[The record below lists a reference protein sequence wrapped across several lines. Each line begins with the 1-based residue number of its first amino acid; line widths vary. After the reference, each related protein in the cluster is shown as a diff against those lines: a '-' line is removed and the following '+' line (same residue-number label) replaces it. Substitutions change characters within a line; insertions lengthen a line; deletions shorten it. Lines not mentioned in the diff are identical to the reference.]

1 MEIKNNPKTEQS
13 FLLVDSTST
22 LSKINKLK
30 NSCQKIISFDLESDR
45 LLTDN
50 SINHEIS
57 ENFVTDEELKSIDS
71 ACINFCQWYNENNGD
86 TLLSYNGINIG
97 ALFRVEFNNFLI
109 PFLKNFIIL
118 IKIVKNFPDVNFLCS
133 STIYQ
138 ILNKLTK
145 NVQSLEEKS
154 FEFQLTWDKIQY
166 NITNSISLKV
176 SKENFQKL
184 KKISEMVTSVFI
196 KNNHG
201 KTNEKSFA
209 MIEFDP
215 VKYETLFLESTKF
228 KEKIFL
234 YNRHR
239 PIIYNRKS
247 FKILKNSHVIPYIT
261 SKNSSKYSES
271 DIALTKNKI
280 LKDSQT
286 FFQNDEMFDSFFQ
299 FQGMSFWQPLKPF
312 LIHFFNK
319 KISDSISEIEYAK
332 KFLLDKKL
340 SVIILLS
347 ENGVTEQIML
357 KLAKKFSIQTVL
369 LQHGLMLDNPSAE
382 NYNKILGGNLPVN
395 STKFFAWGN
404 SSAEYVLQSIG
415 YNDKI
420 ETVGSPNIDRVFLQ
434 RKNIVKKSNTVLL
447 LATGPRDQQFVGH
460 NVNEWNKY
468 ENLIKKICSV
478 VAKHNLDL
486 IIKRHPDM
494 AESNFSK
501 NFSQEFPSVKIL
513 KHAEILDLL
522 LLSKI
527 VISVGVTSSIFD
539 AQALEKPVISVI
551 VDHDVHGSPKSVSQ
565 SCIEIKI
572 NDFEENFS
580 KLVNDSQSYQQVVQ
594 NANNELKKNFNNIGQ
609 SAKKIFDSLKNF
621 KNKNS

>member
-1 MEIKNNPKTEQS
+1 MEIKNNPKTDQS

-57 ENFVTDEELKSIDS
+57 ENFFPAEESKSIDS
-71 ACINFCQWYNENNGD
+71 ACLDFCQWYNENNGN

-97 ALFRVEFNNFLI
+97 SLFRVEFNNFLI

-118 IKIVKNFPDVNFLCS
+118 IKIVRNFPDVNFLCS

-138 ILNKLTK
+138 ILSKLTK

-154 FEFQLTWDKIQY
+154 FEFQLTQDKIQY
-166 NITNSISLKV
+166 NVTNSISLKV

-184 KKISEMVTSVFI
+184 KKISEIVTSVFI
-196 KNNHG
+196 KNNYG

-215 VKYETLFLESTKF
+215 VKYETIFLESTKF

-271 DIALTKNKI
+271 DMALTKNKI

-286 FFQNDEMFDSFFQ
+286 FFQNDEIFNSFFQ
-299 FQGMSFWQPLKPF
+299 FQGMPFWQSLKPF

-319 KISDSISEIEYAK
+319 KISDSISEIEHAK
-332 KFLLDKKL
+332 KFLLDKKP
-340 SVIILLS
+340 SAIILLS
-347 ENGVTEQIML
+347 ENGATEQIML
-357 KLAKKFSIQTVL
+357 KLARKFSIPTVL
-369 LQHGLMLDNPSAE
+369 LQHGIMLDNPSAE
-382 NYNKILGGNLPVN
+382 NYN
-395 STKFFAWGN
+395 
-404 SSAEYVLQSIG
+404 
-415 YNDKI
+415 
-420 ETVGSPNIDRVFLQ
+420 
-434 RKNIVKKSNTVLL
+434 
-447 LATGPRDQQFVGH
+447 
-460 NVNEWNKY
+460 
-468 ENLIKKICSV
+468 
-478 VAKHNLDL
+478 
-486 IIKRHPDM
+486 
-494 AESNFSK
+494 
-501 NFSQEFPSVKIL
+501 
-513 KHAEILDLL
+513 
-522 LLSKI
+522 
-527 VISVGVTSSIFD
+527 
-539 AQALEKPVISVI
+539 
-551 VDHDVHGSPKSVSQ
+551 
-565 SCIEIKI
+565 
-572 NDFEENFS
+572 
-580 KLVNDSQSYQQVVQ
+580 
-594 NANNELKKNFNNIGQ
+594 
-609 SAKKIFDSLKNF
+609 
-621 KNKNS
+621 

>member
-1 MEIKNNPKTEQS
+1 MEIKNNPKTDQS

-30 NSCQKIISFDLESDR
+30 NNFQKIISFDLESDR

-50 SINHEIS
+50 LINHEIS
-57 ENFVTDEELKSIDS
+57 ENFFPSEELKSIDS
-71 ACINFCQWYNENNGD
+71 ACIDFCQWYNENNGN
-86 TLLSYNGINIG
+86 TLLSYEGINLG
-97 ALFRVEFNNFLI
+97 SLFRVEFNNFLI
-109 PFLKNFIIL
+109 TFLKNFIIL
-118 IKIVKNFPDVNFLCS
+118 IKIVRNFPDVNFLCS

-138 ILNKLTK
+138 ILSKLAK

-166 NITNSISLKV
+166 NVTNSISLKV

-184 KKISEMVTSVFI
+184 KKIAEMVTSIFI

-201 KTNEKSFA
+201 KTSGKSFA
-209 MIEFDP
+209 LIEFDS
-215 VKYETLFLESTKF
+215 VKFETIFLESTKF

-234 YNRHR
+234 YNHHR

-271 DIALTKNKI
+271 DMALTKNKI
-280 LKDSQT
+280 LKNSQT
-286 FFQNDEMFDSFFQ
+286 FFQNDEIFNSFFQ
-299 FQGMSFWQPLKPF
+299 FQGVSFWQSLKPF

-319 KISDSISEIEYAK
+319 KISDSISEIEHAK
-332 KFLLDKKL
+332 KFLLDKKP
-340 SVIILLS
+340 SVVILLS

-369 LQHGLMLDNPSAE
+369 LQHGIMLDNPSAE
-382 NYNKILGGNLPVN
+382 NYNKILGGSLPVN
-395 STKFFAWGN
+395 STKFFVWGN
-404 SSAEYVLQSIG
+404 TSAKCALQSTCS
-415 YNDKI
+415 NDKI
-420 ETVGSPNIDRVFLQ
+420 ETVGSPNIDRFFLQ
-434 RKNIVKKSNTVLL
+434 KKNVVKKSNTVLL
-447 LATGPRDQQFVGH
+447 LATGPRDQQSVGH

-478 VAKHNLDL
+478 VSKHNLDL

-494 AESNFSK
+494 AELDFSEDI
-501 NFSQEFPSVKIL
+501 SQEFPSVKIL
-513 KHAEILDLL
+513 KHEEILDLL

-527 VISVGVTSSIFD
+527 VISVGISSSIFE
-539 AQALEKPVISVI
+539 AQILEKPVISVI
-551 VDHDVHGSPKSVSQ
+551 VDHDVYGSPKSISQ
-565 SCIEIKI
+565 SCFETKI
-572 NDFEENFS
+572 SDFEENFS

-594 NANNELKKNFNNIGQ
+594 NANNELKENFNNIGQ
-609 SAKKIFDSLKNF
+609 SAKKILDNLKNF
-621 KNKNS
+621 ENKNS

>member
-1 MEIKNNPKTEQS
+1 MEIKNNPKTDQS

-50 SINHEIS
+50 SINHKIS
-57 ENFVTDEELKSIDS
+57 ENFVTNEELKSIDS

-86 TLLSYNGINIG
+86 RLLSYEGINLG
-97 ALFRVEFNNFLI
+97 SLFRVEFNNFLI
-109 PFLKNFIIL
+109 PFLKNFMIL
-118 IKIVKNFPDVNFLCS
+118 VKIVKNFPDVTFLCS

-138 ILNKLTK
+138 ILSKLVK

-154 FEFQLTWDKIQY
+154 LESQLVWDKIQY
-166 NITNSISLKV
+166 NITDSISLKI

-184 KKISEMVTSVFI
+184 KKISEMLTSVFL
-196 KNNHG
+196 KGNNG
-201 KTNEKSFA
+201 KTDGKSFA
-209 MIEFDP
+209 LIEFDS
-215 VKYETLFLESTKF
+215 VKYETIFLESKKI

-239 PIIYNRKS
+239 PIIYNSKS
-247 FKILKNSHVIPYIT
+247 FRILKNSHIIPYIT
-261 SKNSSKYSES
+261 SKNSSKQAKY
-271 DIALTKNKI
+271 DTDLTENKI
-280 LKDSQT
+280 LKDSQI
-286 FFQNDEMFDSFFQ
+286 FFQNDEFFNSFFK
-299 FQGMSFWQPLKPF
+299 FRGVSFWQSLKPF

-319 KISDSISEIEYAK
+319 KILDSISEIDHAK
-332 KFLLDKKL
+332 KFLLDKKPSAVL
-340 SVIILLS
+340 LLS
-347 ENGVTEQIML
+347 ESGVTEQIIL
-357 KLAKKFSIQTVL
+357 KLSEKFSIQSVL

-395 STKFFAWGN
+395 STKFFVWGN
-404 SSAEYVLQSIG
+404 SSADPILQSNK

-420 ETVGSPNIDRVFLQ
+420 ETVGSPNIDRIFLQ
-434 RKNIVKKSNTVLL
+434 RKNIDKKSNTVLL
-447 LATGPRDQQFVGH
+447 LTAGPRDQQTVGH

-468 ENLIKKICSV
+468 ENLIKKISSV
-478 VAKHNLDL
+478 VAKYNLDL

-501 NFSQEFPSVKIL
+501 NFSQELPNVKIL
-513 KHAEILDLL
+513 KHAELLDLL

-527 VISVGVTSSIFD
+527 VIQVGLGSSIFK
-539 AQALEKPVISVI
+539 AQILEKPVISVM
-551 VDHDVHGSPKSVSQ
+551 VDHDIYGSPKSVSE

-580 KLVNDSQSYQQVVQ
+580 KLISDSQSYQQVVQ
-594 NANNELKKNFNNIGQ
+594 NANNELKENLDNIGQ
-609 SAKKIFDSLKNF
+609 SAKKIFDSLKNL
-621 KNKNS
+621 KDRNS

>member
-1 MEIKNNPKTEQS
+1 MEIKNNPGMDQS

-30 NSCQKIISFDLESDR
+30 NIFQKIISFDLESDR

-50 SINHEIS
+50 LISHEIS
-57 ENFVTDEELKSIDS
+57 ENFLPDEELKSIDS
-71 ACINFCQWYNENNGD
+71 ACINFCQWYNENNGN
-86 TLLSYNGINIG
+86 TLLSYDEINLG
-97 ALFRVEFNNFLI
+97 SLFRVEFNNFLI
-109 PFLKNFIIL
+109 PFLKNFMIL
-118 IKIVKNFPDVNFLCS
+118 TKIVKNFPDANFLCS

-138 ILNKLTK
+138 ILSKLTK
-145 NVQSLEEKS
+145 NVQSLEKKLPES
-154 FEFQLTWDKIQY
+154 QLVWDKIQY
-166 NITNSISLKV
+166 NVTDSISLKF

-184 KKISEMVTSVFI
+184 KKISEIVTSLFI
-196 KNNHG
+196 KNNYG
-201 KTNEKSFA
+201 KTNGKSFA
-209 MIEFDP
+209 LIEFDS
-215 VKYETLFLESTKF
+215 VKFETIFLESTKF

-234 YNRHR
+234 YNHHR
-239 PIIYNRKS
+239 PVIYNSKS

-261 SKNSSKYSES
+261 SKNSSKQSVY
-271 DIALTKNKI
+271 DMDLAKNKI
-280 LKDSQT
+280 LKDFQV
-286 FFQNDEMFDSFFQ
+286 FFQNDEFFNSFFK
-299 FQGMSFWQPLKPF
+299 FQGVSFWQVLKPF
-312 LIHFFNK
+312 LINFFNK
-319 KISDSISEIEYAK
+319 KILDYISEIECAK
-332 KFLLDKKL
+332 KFLLDKKP
-340 SVIILLS
+340 SVVLLLS
-347 ENGVTEQIML
+347 ESGVTEQIML
-357 KLAKKFSIQTVL
+357 KLSEKFSIKTVL
-369 LQHGLMLDNPSAE
+369 LQHGLILDSLSAK
-382 NYNKILGGNLPVN
+382 NYNQILGILPVN

-404 SSAEYVLQSIG
+404 SSAEYVLQSTR

-420 ETVGSPNIDRVFLQ
+420 VTVGSPNIDRVFLQ
-434 RKNIVKKSNTVLL
+434 RENIVKKSNTVLL
-447 LATGPRDQQFVGH
+447 LATGPRDQQSIGH

-594 NANNELKKNFNNIGQ
+594 NANNELKENFNNIGQ

>member
-1 MEIKNNPKTEQS
+1 MEIKNNPKTDQS

-45 LLTDN
+45 LLTNN

-57 ENFVTDEELKSIDS
+57 ENFVTNEELKLIDS

-86 TLLSYNGINIG
+86 RLLSYEGINLG
-97 ALFRVEFNNFLI
+97 SLFRLEFNNFLI

-118 IKIVKNFPDVNFLCS
+118 IKIVKNFPDVTFLCS

-138 ILNKLTK
+138 ILSKLVK
-145 NVQSLEEKS
+145 NVESLEEKS
-154 FEFQLTWDKIQY
+154 LESQLVWDKIQY
-166 NITNSISLKV
+166 NITESISLKI

-184 KKISEMVTSVFI
+184 KKISEIVTSVFL
-196 KNNHG
+196 KDNNE
-201 KTNEKSFA
+201 KTDGKSFA
-209 MIEFDP
+209 LIEFDS
-215 VKYETLFLESTKF
+215 VKYETLFLESKKF

-239 PIIYNRKS
+239 PIIYNIKS
-247 FKILKNSHVIPYIT
+247 FKILKNSHIIPHIT
-261 SKNSSKYSES
+261 SKNSSKQYDH
-271 DIALTKNKI
+271 DIDLIKNKI
-280 LKDSQT
+280 LKDSQI
-286 FFQNDEMFDSFFQ
+286 FFQNDKFFNSFFK
-299 FQGMSFWQPLKPF
+299 FQGVSFWQSLKLF

-319 KISDSISEIEYAK
+319 KISDSISEIDHAK
-332 KFLLDKKL
+332 KFLLGKKP
-340 SVIILLS
+340 SVVLLLS
-347 ENGVTEQIML
+347 ESGVTEQIIL
-357 KLAKKFSIQTVL
+357 KLSKKFSIQTVL

-382 NYNKILGGNLPVN
+382 TYNKILGGNLPVN

-404 SSAEYVLQSIG
+404 SSADHILQSNN

-420 ETVGSPNIDRVFLQ
+420 ETVGSPNIDRIFLQ
-434 RKNIVKKSNTVLL
+434 RKNIDKKSNTVLL
-447 LATGPRDQQFVGH
+447 LATGPRNQQFVGH

-494 AESNFSK
+494 AESNFSR
-501 NFSQEFPSVKIL
+501 NFSQEFPNVKIL

-527 VISVGVTSSIFD
+527 VISVGNSSSIFE
-539 AQALEKPVISVI
+539 AQILEKPVISVI
-551 VDHDVHGSPKSVSQ
+551 VDHDVYGSPKSVSR

-580 KLVNDSQSYQQVVQ
+580 KLINDSQLYQQVIQ
-594 NANNELKKNFNNIGQ
+594 NANNELKENFSDIGQ
-609 SAKKIFDSLKNF
+609 SAKKILDSLKNL
-621 KNKNS
+621 KDKNS

>member
-1 MEIKNNPKTEQS
+1 MEIKNNPKTDQS

-45 LLTDN
+45 LLTNN

-57 ENFVTDEELKSIDS
+57 ENFVTNEELKSIDS

-86 TLLSYNGINIG
+86 RLLSYEGINLG
-97 ALFRVEFNNFLI
+97 SLFRVEFNNFLI

-118 IKIVKNFPDVNFLCS
+118 VKIVKNFPDVTFLCS

-138 ILNKLTK
+138 ILSKLVK

-154 FEFQLTWDKIQY
+154 LESQLVWDKIQY
-166 NITNSISLKV
+166 NITDSISLKI

-184 KKISEMVTSVFI
+184 KKISEIVTSVFL
-196 KNNHG
+196 KGSNG
-201 KTNEKSFA
+201 KTDGKSFA
-209 MIEFDP
+209 LIEFDS
-215 VKYETLFLESTKF
+215 VKFETIFLESTKF

-234 YNRHR
+234 YNHHR

-261 SKNSSKYSES
+261 SKNSSKHSES
-271 DIALTKNKI
+271 DIDLTKNKI
-280 LKDSQT
+280 LKNSQT
-286 FFQNDEMFDSFFQ
+286 FFQNDEIFNSFFQ
-299 FQGMSFWQPLKPF
+299 FQGVSFWQSLKPF

-319 KISDSISEIEYAK
+319 KISDSISEIEHAK
-332 KFLLDKKL
+332 KFLLDKKP
-340 SVIILLS
+340 SVVILLS

-404 SSAEYVLQSIG
+404 SSAEYVSQSIG

-434 RKNIVKKSNTVLL
+434 RKNIVKKSNIVLL

-527 VISVGVTSSIFD
+527 IISVGISTSIFE
-539 AQALEKPVISVI
+539 AQILEKPVISVI
-551 VDHDVHGSPKSVSQ
+551 VGHDVYGSPKSVSQ

-572 NDFEENFS
+572 SDFEENFS
-580 KLVNDSQSYQQVVQ
+580 KLVNDPQSYQQIVQ
-594 NANNELKKNFNNIGQ
+594 NANDELKENFNNIGQ
-609 SAKKIFDSLKNF
+609 SAKKILDSLKNF
-621 KNKNS
+621 

>member
-1 MEIKNNPKTEQS
+1 MEIKNKPKTVKS

-22 LSKINKLK
+22 LSKINELK
-30 NSCQKIISFDLESDR
+30 NNFQKIISFDLESDR

-50 SINHEIS
+50 LINHEIS
-57 ENFVTDEELKSIDS
+57 ENFFPVEESKSIDS
-71 ACINFCQWYNENNGD
+71 ACLDFCQWYNENNGN

-97 ALFRVEFNNFLI
+97 SLFRVEFNNFLI

-154 FEFQLTWDKIQY
+154 FEFQLTRDKIQY
-166 NITNSISLKV
+166 NVTNSISLKV

-184 KKISEMVTSVFI
+184 KKISEIVTSVFI

-215 VKYETLFLESTKF
+215 VKYETIFLESAKF

-357 KLAKKFSIQTVL
+357 KLAKKFSIQSVL

-415 YNDKI
+415 Y
-420 ETVGSPNIDRVFLQ
+420 
-434 RKNIVKKSNTVLL
+434 
-447 LATGPRDQQFVGH
+447 
-460 NVNEWNKY
+460 
-468 ENLIKKICSV
+468 
-478 VAKHNLDL
+478 
-486 IIKRHPDM
+486 IKRHPDM

-501 NFSQEFPSVKIL
+501 NFSQELPNVKIL
-513 KHAEILDLL
+513 KHAELLDLL

-527 VISVGVTSSIFD
+527 VIQVGLGSSIFK
-539 AQALEKPVISVI
+539 AQILEKPVISVM
-551 VDHDVHGSPKSVSQ
+551 VDHDIYGSPKSVSE

-580 KLVNDSQSYQQVVQ
+580 KLISDSQSYQQVVQ
-594 NANNELKKNFNNIGQ
+594 NANNELKENLDNIGQ
-609 SAKKIFDSLKNF
+609 SAKKIFDSLKNL
-621 KNKNS
+621 KDRNS

>member
-1 MEIKNNPKTEQS
+1 MEIKNNPKTDQS

-45 LLTDN
+45 LLTNN

-57 ENFVTDEELKSIDS
+57 ENFVTNEESKSIDS

-86 TLLSYNGINIG
+86 RLLSYEGINLG
-97 ALFRVEFNNFLI
+97 SLFRVEFNNFLI

-118 IKIVKNFPDVNFLCS
+118 IKIVKNFPDVTFLCS

-138 ILNKLTK
+138 ILSKLVK

-154 FEFQLTWDKIQY
+154 LESQLVWDKIQY
-166 NITNSISLKV
+166 NITESISLKI

-184 KKISEMVTSVFI
+184 KKISEMLTSVFL
-196 KNNHG
+196 KGNNG
-201 KTNEKSFA
+201 KTDGKSFA
-209 MIEFDP
+209 LIEFDSI
-215 VKYETLFLESTKF
+215 KFETIFLESKKF
-228 KEKIFL
+228 EEKIFL

-239 PIIYNRKS
+239 PIIYNSKS
-247 FKILKNSHVIPYIT
+247 FKILKNSHIIPHIT
-261 SKNSSKYSES
+261 SKNSSKQSEY
-271 DIALTKNKI
+271 DIDLIKNKI
-280 LKDSQT
+280 LKDSQI
-286 FFQNDEMFDSFFQ
+286 FFQNDKFFNSFFK
-299 FQGMSFWQPLKPF
+299 FQGVSFWQSLKLF

-319 KISDSISEIEYAK
+319 KISDSISEIDHAK
-332 KFLLDKKL
+332 KFLLGKKP
-340 SVIILLS
+340 SVVLLLS
-347 ENGVTEQIML
+347 ESGVTEQIIL
-357 KLAKKFSIQTVL
+357 KLSKKFSIQTVL

-382 NYNKILGGNLPVN
+382 TYNKILGGNLPVN

-404 SSAEYVLQSIG
+404 SSADYILQSNN

-420 ETVGSPNIDRVFLQ
+420 ETVGSPNIDRIFLQ
-434 RKNIVKKSNTVLL
+434 RKNIDKKSNTILL
-447 LATGPRDQQFVGH
+447 LATGPRDSQFVGH

-468 ENLIKKICSV
+468 ENLIKKISSV

-486 IIKRHPDM
+486 VIKRHPDM

-501 NFSQEFPSVKIL
+501 NFSQEFPNVKIL

-527 VISVGVTSSIFD
+527 VISVGVSSSIFE
-539 AQALEKPVISVI
+539 AQILEKPVISVM
-551 VDHDVHGSPKSVSQ
+551 VDHDVYGSPKSVSQ

-580 KLVNDSQSYQQVVQ
+580 KLINDPQLYQQVIQ
-594 NANNELKKNFNNIGQ
+594 NANNELKENFNDIGQ
-609 SAKKIFDSLKNF
+609 SAKKILDSLKNLEDR
-621 KNKNS
+621 NS

>member
-1 MEIKNNPKTEQS
+1 MEIKNNPKTDQS

-30 NSCQKIISFDLESDR
+30 KSCQKIISFDLESDR

-86 TLLSYNGINIG
+86 RLLSYEGINLG
-97 ALFRVEFNNFLI
+97 SLFRVEFNNFLI
-109 PFLKNFIIL
+109 PFLKNFMIL
-118 IKIVKNFPDVNFLCS
+118 VKIVKNFPDVIFLCS
-133 STIYQ
+133 FTIYQ
-138 ILNKLTK
+138 ILSKLVK

-154 FEFQLTWDKIQY
+154 LESKLVWDKIQY
-166 NITNSISLKV
+166 NITDSISLKI

-184 KKISEMVTSVFI
+184 KKISEMVTSVFL
-196 KNNHG
+196 KDRNG
-201 KTNEKSFA
+201 KTDEKSFA
-209 MIEFDP
+209 LIEFDS
-215 VKYETLFLESTKF
+215 VKYETIFLESKKF

-239 PIIYNRKS
+239 PIIYNSKS
-247 FKILKNSHVIPYIT
+247 FKILKNSHIIPYIT
-261 SKNSSKYSES
+261 SKNSSKQSEY
-271 DIALTKNKI
+271 DIELTKNKI
-280 LKDSQT
+280 QKNSQI
-286 FFQNDEMFDSFFQ
+286 FFQNDEFFNSFFK
-299 FQGMSFWQPLKPF
+299 FRGVSFWQSLKPF

-319 KISDSISEIEYAK
+319 KILDSISEINKAK
-332 KFLLDKKL
+332 KFLLGEKP
-340 SVIILLS
+340 SVVLLLS
-347 ENGVTEQIML
+347 ESGVTEQIIL
-357 KLAKKFSIQTVL
+357 KLSEKFSIQTVL

-382 NYNKILGGNLPVN
+382 NYNKILGGNLPVI

-404 SSAEYVLQSIG
+404 SSADYILQSNN

-434 RKNIVKKSNTVLL
+434 RKNIDKKSNTVLL

-468 ENLIKKICSV
+468 ENLIKKISSV

-501 NFSQEFPSVKIL
+501 NFSQEFPNVKIL

-527 VISVGVTSSIFD
+527 VISVGVSSSIFE
-539 AQALEKPVISVI
+539 AQILEKPVISVI
-551 VDHDVHGSPKSVSQ
+551 VDHDVYGSPKSVSQ
-565 SCIEIKI
+565 SCIETKI
-572 NDFEENFS
+572 SEFEVIFS
-580 KLVNDSQSYQQVVQ
+580 ELVNDSQSYQQVVQ
-594 NANNELKKNFNNIGQ
+594 NANNELKENFDNIGQ
-609 SAKKIFDSLKNF
+609 SAKKILDSLKNLKD
-621 KNKNS
+621 KNL

>member
-1 MEIKNNPKTEQS
+1 MEIKNNPKTDQS

-57 ENFVTDEELKSIDS
+57 ENFFPAEALKSIDS
-71 ACINFCQWYNENNGD
+71 ACLDFCQWYNKNNGN

-97 ALFRVEFNNFLI
+97 SLFRVEFNNFLI

-118 IKIVKNFPDVNFLCS
+118 IKIVRNFPDVNFICS

-138 ILNKLTK
+138 ILSKLTK

-154 FEFQLTWDKIQY
+154 FEFQLTDDKIQY
-166 NITNSISLKV
+166 NVTNSISLKV

-184 KKISEMVTSVFI
+184 KKISEMVTSVLI
-196 KNNHG
+196 KNNYG
-201 KTNEKSFA
+201 KTSEKSFV

-215 VKYETLFLESTKF
+215 VKYETIFLESTKF

-247 FKILKNSHVIPYIT
+247 LKILKNSHIIPYIT

-271 DIALTKNKI
+271 DIDLTKNKI
-280 LKDSQT
+280 LKDSQV
-286 FFQNDEMFDSFFQ
+286 FFQNDEIFNPFFQ
-299 FQGMSFWQPLKPF
+299 FQGVSFWQSLKPF

-319 KISDSISEIEYAK
+319 KILDSISEIERAK
-332 KFLLDKKL
+332 KFLLDKKP
-340 SVIILLS
+340 SVVILLS

-357 KLAKKFSIQTVL
+357 KLARKFSIQTVL
-369 LQHGLMLDNPSAE
+369 LQHGVMLDSPSAE
-382 NYNKILGGNLPVN
+382 NYNKILGGNLPIN
-395 STKFFAWGN
+395 SNKFFAWGN
-404 SSAEYVLQSIG
+404 ISAKCALQSTR

-420 ETVGSPNIDRVFLQ
+420 EIVGSLNIDRVFLQ
-434 RKNIVKKSNTVLL
+434 KKNAVKKSNTILL
-447 LATGPRDQQFVGH
+447 LATGPRDQQSMGH

-468 ENLIKKICSV
+468 ENLIKKICV
-478 VAKHNLDL
+478 VVSKYNLEL

-494 AESNFSK
+494 AESDFSK
-501 NFSQEFPSVKIL
+501 NISQEFPNVKIV
-513 KHAEILDLL
+513 KHTEILDLL

-527 VISVGVTSSIFD
+527 VISVGISSSIFE
-539 AQALEKPVISVI
+539 AQILEKPVISVM
-551 VDHDVHGSPKSVSQ
+551 VDHDIYGSPKSVSE

-580 KLVNDSQSYQQVVQ
+580 KLINDSQSYQQVVQ
-594 NANNELKKNFNNIGQ
+594 NANNELKENFDNIGQ
-609 SAKKIFDSLKNF
+609 SAKKILDSLKNL
-621 KNKNS
+621 KDKNS

>member
-1 MEIKNNPKTEQS
+1 MEIKNKPKTVKS
-13 FLLVDSTST
+13 FLLVNSTST
-22 LSKINKLK
+22 LSKINELK
-30 NSCQKIISFDLESDR
+30 NNFQKIISFDLESDR

-50 SINHEIS
+50 LINHEIS
-57 ENFVTDEELKSIDS
+57 ENFFPAEESKSIDS
-71 ACINFCQWYNENNGD
+71 ACLDFCQWYNENNGN
-86 TLLSYNGINIG
+86 TLLSYNGINLG
-97 ALFRVEFNNFLI
+97 SLFRVEFNNFLI

-118 IKIVKNFPDVNFLCS
+118 IKIVRNFPDVNFLCS

-138 ILNKLTK
+138 ILSKLTK

-154 FEFQLTWDKIQY
+154 FEFQLTQDKIQY
-166 NITNSISLKV
+166 NVTNSISLKV

-184 KKISEMVTSVFI
+184 KKISEIVTSVFI
-196 KNNHG
+196 KNNYG

-215 VKYETLFLESTKF
+215 VKYETIFLESTKF

-271 DIALTKNKI
+271 DMALTKNKI

-286 FFQNDEMFDSFFQ
+286 FFQNDEIFNSFFQ
-299 FQGMSFWQPLKPF
+299 FQGMPFWQSLKPF

-319 KISDSISEIEYAK
+319 KISDSISEIEHAK
-332 KFLLDKKL
+332 KFLLDKKP
-340 SVIILLS
+340 SVVILLS

-357 KLAKKFSIQTVL
+357 KLARKFSIPTVL
-369 LQHGLMLDNPSAE
+369 LQHGIMLDNPSAE
-382 NYNKILGGNLPVN
+382 NYNKILGGSLPVN
-395 STKFFAWGN
+395 STKFFVWGN
-404 SSAEYVLQSIG
+404 TSAKCALQST
-415 YNDKI
+415 YSNDKI
-420 ETVGSPNIDRVFLQ
+420 ETVGSPNIDRFFLQ
-434 RKNIVKKSNTVLL
+434 KKNVVKKSNTVLL
-447 LATGPRDQQFVGH
+447 LATGPRDQQSVGH

-478 VAKHNLDL
+478 VSKHNLDL

-494 AESNFSK
+494 AELDFSEDI
-501 NFSQEFPSVKIL
+501 SQEFPSIKIL
-513 KHAEILDLL
+513 KHEEILDLL

-527 VISVGVTSSIFD
+527 VISVGISSSIFE
-539 AQALEKPVISVI
+539 AQILEKPVISVI
-551 VDHDVHGSPKSVSQ
+551 VDHDVYGSPKSISQ
-565 SCIEIKI
+565 SCFETKI

-594 NANNELKKNFNNIGQ
+594 NANNELKENINNIGQ
-609 SAKKIFDSLKNF
+609 SAKKILDNLKNF
-621 KNKNS
+621 ENKNS

>member
-1 MEIKNNPKTEQS
+1 MEIKNNPKTDQS

-45 LLTDN
+45 LLTNN

-57 ENFVTDEELKSIDS
+57 ENFVTNEELKSIDS

-86 TLLSYNGINIG
+86 RLLSYEGINLG
-97 ALFRVEFNNFLI
+97 SLFRVEFNNFLI

-118 IKIVKNFPDVNFLCS
+118 IKIVKNFPDVTFLCS

-138 ILNKLTK
+138 ILSKLVK

-154 FEFQLTWDKIQY
+154 LESQLVWDKIQY
-166 NITNSISLKV
+166 NITESISLKI

-184 KKISEMVTSVFI
+184 KKISEMVTSVFL
-196 KNNHG
+196 KDSNG
-201 KTNEKSFA
+201 KTDGKSFA
-209 MIEFDP
+209 LIEFDSI
-215 VKYETLFLESTKF
+215 KFETIFLESKKF
-228 KEKIFL
+228 GEKIFL

-239 PIIYNRKS
+239 PIIYNSKS
-247 FKILKNSHVIPYIT
+247 FKILKNSHIIPHIT
-261 SKNSSKYSES
+261 SKNSSKQSEY
-271 DIALTKNKI
+271 DIDLIKNKI
-280 LKDSQT
+280 LKDSQI
-286 FFQNDEMFDSFFQ
+286 FFQNDKFFNSFFK
-299 FQGMSFWQPLKPF
+299 FQGVSFWQSLKLF

-319 KISDSISEIEYAK
+319 KISDSISEIDHAK
-332 KFLLDKKL
+332 KFLLGKKP
-340 SVIILLS
+340 SVVLLLS
-347 ENGVTEQIML
+347 ENGVTEQIIL
-357 KLAKKFSIQTVL
+357 KLSEKFSIQTVL

-382 NYNKILGGNLPVN
+382 NYNKILGGNLPIN

-404 SSAEYVLQSIG
+404 SSADHILQSNN

-420 ETVGSPNIDRVFLQ
+420 ETVGSPNIDRIFLQ
-434 RKNIVKKSNTVLL
+434 RKNIDKKSNTVLL
-447 LATGPRDQQFVGH
+447 LATGPRDQQFIGH

-494 AESNFSK
+494 AESNFSR
-501 NFSQEFPSVKIL
+501 NFSQEFPNVKIL

-527 VISVGVTSSIFD
+527 VISVGVSSSIFE
-539 AQALEKPVISVI
+539 AQILEKPVISVM
-551 VDHDVHGSPKSVSQ
+551 VDHDVYGSPKSVSQ

-580 KLVNDSQSYQQVVQ
+580 KLINDPQLYQQVIQ
-594 NANNELKKNFNNIGQ
+594 NANNELKENFNDIGQ
-609 SAKKIFDSLKNF
+609 SAKKILSSLKNL
-621 KNKNS
+621 KDKNS

>member
-1 MEIKNNPKTEQS
+1 MEIKNNLKTDQS
-13 FLLVDSTST
+13 FLLVDSTT
-22 LSKINKLK
+22 ELSKINKLK
-30 NSCQKIISFDLESDR
+30 NNFKKIISFDLESDR

-57 ENFVTDEELKSIDS
+57 ENFIADEELKLIDS

-86 TLLSYNGINIG
+86 KLLSYEGINLG
-97 ALFRVEFNNFLI
+97 SLFRVEFNNFLI
-109 PFLKNFIIL
+109 PFLKNFMIL
-118 IKIVKNFPDVNFLCS
+118 VKIVKNFPGVTFLCS

-154 FEFQLTWDKIQY
+154 LEPQLVWDKIQY
-166 NITNSISLKV
+166 NITDSISLKI

-184 KKISEMVTSVFI
+184 KKISEMLTSVFL
-196 KNNHG
+196 KGNNG
-201 KTNEKSFA
+201 KTDGKSFVL
-209 MIEFDP
+209 IEFDS
-215 VKYETLFLESTKF
+215 VKYETIFLESKKI

-239 PIIYNRKS
+239 PIIYNSKS
-247 FKILKNSHVIPYIT
+247 FRILKNSHIIPYIT
-261 SKNSSKYSES
+261 SKNSSKQAEN
-271 DIALTKNKI
+271 DTDLIENKI
-280 LKDSQT
+280 LKDSRI
-286 FFQNDEMFDSFFQ
+286 FFQNDEFFNSFFK
-299 FQGMSFWQPLKPF
+299 FRGVSFWQSLKPF

-319 KISDSISEIEYAK
+319 KILDSISEIDHAK
-332 KFLLDKKL
+332 KFLLDKKPSAVL
-340 SVIILLS
+340 LLS
-347 ENGVTEQIML
+347 ESGVTEQIIL
-357 KLAKKFSIQTVL
+357 KLSEKFSIQSVL

-382 NYNKILGGNLPVN
+382 NYNKILGGNIPVN

-404 SSAEYVLQSIG
+404 SSADPILQSNK

-420 ETVGSPNIDRVFLQ
+420 ETVGSPNIDRIFLQ
-434 RKNIVKKSNTVLL
+434 RKNIDKKSNTVLL
-447 LATGPRDQQFVGH
+447 LTTGPRDQQTVGH

-468 ENLIKKICSV
+468 ENLIKKISSV
-478 VAKHNLDL
+478 VAKYNLDL

-501 NFSQEFPSVKIL
+501 NFSQEFPNVKIL
-513 KHAEILDLL
+513 KNAELLDLL

-527 VISVGVTSSIFD
+527 VIQVGHGSSIFK
-539 AQALEKPVISVI
+539 AQVLEKPVISVM
-551 VDHDVHGSPKSVSQ
+551 VDHDIYGSPKSVSE

-580 KLVNDSQSYQQVVQ
+580 KLISDSQSYQQVVQ
-594 NANNELKKNFNNIGQ
+594 NANNELKENLDNIGQ
-609 SAKKIFDSLKNF
+609 SAKKILDSLKNL
-621 KNKNS
+621 KDRNS

>member
-1 MEIKNNPKTEQS
+1 MEIKNNPKRDQS

-22 LSKINKLK
+22 LSEINKLK
-30 NSCQKIISFDLESDR
+30 NNCQKIISFDLESDR

-86 TLLSYNGINIG
+86 RLLSYEGINIG
-97 ALFRVEFNNFLI
+97 SLFRVEFNNFLI

-133 STIYQ
+133 FAIYQ
-138 ILNKLTK
+138 ILSKLTK
-145 NVQSLEEKS
+145 NVQSLDEKS
-154 FEFQLTWDKIQY
+154 LESQLVWDKIQY
-166 NITNSISLKV
+166 NITDSISLKI

-184 KKISEMVTSVFI
+184 KKISEIVTSIFL
-196 KNNHG
+196 KDSNE
-201 KTNEKSFA
+201 KTDGKSFA
-209 MIEFDP
+209 LIEFDS
-215 VKYETLFLESTKF
+215 VKYETLFLESKKS

-247 FKILKNSHVIPYIT
+247 FKILKNSHVIPYIS
-261 SKNSSKYSES
+261 SKNSLKYSES
-271 DIALTKNKI
+271 DMALTKNKI

-286 FFQNDEMFDSFFQ
+286 FFQNDEMFNSFFQ
-299 FQGMSFWQPLKPF
+299 FQGMPFWQSLKPF

-319 KISDSISEIEYAK
+319 KILDSISEINYAK
-332 KFLLDKKL
+332 KFLLGKKP
-340 SVIILLS
+340 SAIILLS

-357 KLAKKFSIQTVL
+357 KLAKKFSIQTIL

-420 ETVGSPNIDRVFLQ
+420 EIVGSPNIDRVFLQ
-434 RKNIVKKSNTVLL
+434 RKNISKKSNTVLL
-447 LATGPRDQQFVGH
+447 LATGPRNQQSVGH

-501 NFSQEFPSVKIL
+501 NFSQEFPNVKIL

-522 LLSKI
+522 LLSKM

-551 VDHDVHGSPKSVSQ
+551 VDHDVNGSPKSVSQ

-572 NDFEENFS
+572 SDFEENFS
-580 KLVNDSQSYQQVVQ
+580 KLVNDSQSYQQTVQ
-594 NANNELKKNFNNIGQ
+594 NANNELKENFNDIGQ

-621 KNKNS
+621 KNTNS